1 MSMSES
7 VAAMAMDIKAMQFS
21 QEYGLAIAKEVMDT
35 TEQLQMNE
43 VSELLPVMHNSGDIP
58 AVPKGE
64 FIDVYA

>member
-21 QEYGLAIAKEVMDT
+21 QEYSLAIAKEVMDT
-35 TEQLQMNE
+35 TEALQMNE
-43 VSELLPVMHNSGDIP
+43 INEMLPQVPNSGDIP
-58 AVPKGE
+58 AIPKGE